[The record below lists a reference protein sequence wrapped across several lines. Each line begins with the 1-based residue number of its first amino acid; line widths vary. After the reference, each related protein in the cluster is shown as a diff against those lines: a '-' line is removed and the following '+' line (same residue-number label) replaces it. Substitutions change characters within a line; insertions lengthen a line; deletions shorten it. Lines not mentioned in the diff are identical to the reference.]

1 MLSATAPA
9 RLRAAYRR
17 TKVVQLRLAGRTLA
31 DIGRELGCSPQRVH
45 AILTREMQSAQ
56 GLRKE
61 TAEELLQLELQRLDV
76 LQAAVWDKAL
86 AGDLKAVETAL
97 RVIDRR
103 VRLRGLDAPTRSQI
117 TVGGYAAD
125 LSKLTDAE
133 LIEQA
138 RRLGL
143 EVPDELEAQTQPTPP
158 AGE

>member
-1 MLSATAPA
+1 MQSATAPA
-9 RLRAAYRR
+9 RLRAAHRR

-45 AILTREMQSAQ
+45 AILTQEMQSAQ
-56 GLRKE
+56 GLRAE
-61 TAEELLQLELQRLDV
+61 TAEELLQLELHRLDT

-117 TVGGYAAD
+117 TVGRYVDG
-125 LSKLTDAE
+125 LSDAE

-138 RRLGL
+138 RRLGI
-143 EVPDELEAQTQPTPP
+143 PIPELDLPPGNPQTAPS
-158 AGE
+158 AGG